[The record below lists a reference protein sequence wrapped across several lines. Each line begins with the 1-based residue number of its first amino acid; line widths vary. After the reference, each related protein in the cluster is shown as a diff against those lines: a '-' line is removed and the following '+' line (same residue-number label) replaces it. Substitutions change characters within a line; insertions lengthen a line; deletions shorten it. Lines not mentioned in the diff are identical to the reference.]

1 MGDLLNQI
9 TSFLGGIWDSP
20 VVQLGLRAIAIY
32 VVILWLAAA
41 YWAFRDMQLRTANP
55 ILPYFAASLVIIF
68 TPVFFPF
75 AIVAYRIVRPQEKIG
90 EVYERTLAEE
100 ALLAEVEAVKSC
112 PTCARRINEEWIICP
127 TCRTRLN
134 RVCPNCSRLVGLDWS
149 LCAWCGR
156 DFERA
161 AQGFEAIAPPRQAPR
176 PAPEPSFAR
185 SAPAPALEAT
195 SYRPP
200 PAVVPPPALRD
211 PDAARMS
218 ARDSGYDPDLPAV
231 SSTRRPQTPAPQ
243 PIAGGSTSLAQGYE
257 PPAPLRSL
265 DRQPQPPSVSR
276 PAPPPP
282 ARTSP
287 RSVKGAPKS
296 PHTSSDALPER

>member
-161 AQGFEAIAPPRQAPR
+161 VPGFEAIAPPRAAAR
-176 PAPEPSFAR
+176 PAPEPAVAR
-185 SAPAPALEAT
+185 PAAAPALDAP

-211 PDAARMS
+211 AATDSTRMAAYDDA
-218 ARDSGYDPDLPAV
+218 DLPSVNPARRSPV
-231 SSTRRPQTPAPQ
+231 SAPQ
-243 PIAGGSTSLAQGYE
+243 QIAGGATGLAPAYDTSA
-257 PPAPLRSL
+257 RSL
-265 DRQPQPPSVSR
+265 ERSPESPDVARSAR
-276 PAPPPP
+276 TTAPPRSLKAP
-282 ARTSP
+282 AKGPRTSTDP
-287 RSVKGAPKS
+287 
-296 PHTSSDALPER
+296 LPER

>member
-20 VVQLGLRAIAIY
+20 VVQLGLRATAIY
-32 VVILWLAAA
+32 VVILWLAGA

-55 ILPYFAASLVIIF
+55 ILPYFAASLVILF
-68 TPVFFPF
+68 TPIFFVF

-112 PTCARRINEEWIICP
+112 PTCARRVNEEWIICP

-161 AQGFEAIAPPRQAPR
+161 VPGFEAIAAPRQGG
-176 PAPEPSFAR
+176 PAESTFAR
-185 SAPAPALEAT
+185 PGATPAL
-195 SYRPP
+195 
-200 PAVVPPPALRD
+200 
-211 PDAARMS
+211 DAAYGTAGAS
-218 ARDSGYDPDLPAV
+218 
-231 SSTRRPQTPAPQ
+231 
-243 PIAGGSTSLAQGYE
+243 AGGGRESALQPGRRQA
-257 PPAPLRSL
+257 APLADRTAMTSAYEAAPGPARSL
-265 DRQPQPPSVSR
+265 DRAPVPPTATR
-276 PAPPPP
+276 NAPPAPP
-282 ARTSP
+282 ARTARPPAARGPVKGETKGP
-287 RSVKGAPKS
+287 RSSTDPLRE
-296 PHTSSDALPER
+296 H

>member
-9 TSFLGGIWDSP
+9 TSFLGGNWDSP

-75 AIVAYRIVRPQEKIG
+75 AIIAYRIVRPQEKIG

-127 TCRTRLN
+127 SCRTRLN

-161 AQGFEAIAPPRQAPR
+161 VPGFEAIAPPRPAAAR
-176 PAPEPSFAR
+176 PAPDPSFAR
-185 SAPAPALEAT
+185 PSAAPALEAT

-200 PAVVPPPALRD
+200 PAVVPPPPLRD
-211 PDAARMS
+211 SSLDAARMS
-218 ARDSGYDPDLPAV
+218 AYEDDDLPSV
-231 SSTRRPQTPAPQ
+231 SSTRRSPTGAPQ
-243 PIAGGSTSLAQGYE
+243 PIGGGSTGLASAYDASAG
-257 PPAPLRSL
+257 RSL
-265 DRQPQPPSVSR
+265 ERTAQPPSI
-276 PAPPPP
+276 
-282 ARTSP
+282 ARSGRTATPP
-287 RSVKGAPKS
+287 RSVKPPAKGPR
-296 PHTSSDALPER
+296 SSTDPLPER

>member
-9 TSFLGGIWDSP
+9 TDFLGQIWDSP

-32 VVILWLAAA
+32 IVILWLAAA
-41 YWAFRDMQLRTANP
+41 YWAFRDMQLRTSNP

-75 AIVAYRIVRPQEKIG
+75 AIIAYRIIRPQEKIG

-112 PTCARRINEEWIICP
+112 PTCARRVNEDWIICP

-161 AQGFEAIAPPRQAPR
+161 VPDFEAIPAPRQAPE
-176 PAPEPSFAR
+176 PAPEPTLATRPGAPAR
-185 SAPAPALEAT
+185 ALSAPAYRNPDPAET
-195 SYRPP
+195 SSYR
-200 PAVVPPPALRD
+200 ASGIDDGTRF
-211 PDAARMS
+211 AAP
-218 ARDSGYDPDLPAV
+218 GYREA
-231 SSTRRPQTPAPQ
+231 APQ
-243 PIAGGSTSLAQGYE
+243 AIAGGSTTMAAGYDT
-257 PPAPLRSL
+257 PSGSARSL
-265 DRQPQPPSVSR
+265 DRA
-276 PAPPPP
+276 PAPPSTTRPSADLGS
-282 ARTSP
+282 ARGPRASARGSTGATSATTGP
-287 RSVKGAPKS
+287 RPSTDPL
-296 PHTSSDALPER
+296 TER